1 MLEARGEVVNHI
13 LDGDVHT
20 PVQATIYKPVLSQVQ
35 KKRHRFERIDLGQ
48 LGEYSTRTRT
58 SYPCSE
64 PAKVC
69 VTWIHSRIGRYTLG
83 ILQVSGPCLCHSQ
96 ASRPARSKGAVA
108 IREVKSS
115 GCIRETLRLQSGP
128 ETWVTPVSS
137 PIDCGELEV
146 WFDKESL
153 S

>member
-1 MLEARGEVVNHI
+1 MEMS
-13 LDGDVHT
+13 T
-20 PVQATIYKPVLSQVQ
+20 PLSKPPSTSLYSHRC